1 MITTEQ
7 LYKVFLSNPVV
18 CTDTRNITPGCI
30 FFALK
35 GGNFNGNAFA
45 KEALEKGAAY
55 AVIDE
60 KEFAQSERLLLVD
73 DVLKALQDLAALH
86 RKELGAKGLR
96 VIALTGSNGKTTTK
110 ELMARVLSKKYNVL
124 FTKGNLNNH
133 IGVPL
138 TLLRLTNAHEIAVIE
153 MGANHLNEIAELCRI
168 ADPDYGLITN
178 IGLAHLEGFGG
189 VEGVFKGKTELLEHL
204 IAKHGFAFLL
214 EDELR
219 LHHFKSKLLQLS
231 YGTSVTADVQGTI
244 SESTLP
250 PSQLSPVL
258 HVHYE
263 WHADNIPMRHVSTNM
278 IGAYN
283 LPNMLAATAVGVKFG
298 VAPEQID
305 EAIASYV
312 PENNRSQFE
321 LRGTNKL
328 ILDCYNANPSS
339 MIAAIENMAATPA
352 EHKILIL
359 GDMFEL
365 GLSSA
370 SEHQRVV
377 DFLREK
383 VPGAKVILVGKNFH
397 ATSGDD
403 YYLRMDDAKEVKS
416 WLEKDHPEYSLILIK
431 GSRGMKM
438 EECAALI

>member
-1 MITTEQ
+1 MVSTDK
-7 LYKVFLSNPVV
+7 LYEVFLAHAVI

-30 FFALK
+30 FFALQ
-35 GGNFNGNAFA
+35 GANFNGNKFA
-45 KEALEKGAAY
+45 QDALAKGAAY

-60 KEFAQSERLLLVD
+60 QEFAQSDRLLLVD

-86 RKELGAKGLR
+86 KKKLGGKGLR

-110 ELMARVLSKKYNVL
+110 ELMARVLAKKFNVL
-124 FTKGNLNNH
+124 YTHGNLNNH

-138 TLLRLTNAHEIAVIE
+138 TLLRLNNDHEIAVIE
-153 MGANHLNEIAELCRI
+153 MGANHLGEIAELCRI

-189 VEGVFKGKTELLEHL
+189 VEGVFKGKTELLEYL
-204 IAKHGFAFLL
+204 IKKQGFAFLP

-219 LHHFKSKLLQLS
+219 LHHFKSKLPQLS
-231 YGTSVTADVQGTI
+231 YGTSVTADVQGAI

-250 PSQLSPVL
+250 PSQLSPVP

-278 IGAYN
+278 IGSYN

-321 LRGTNKL
+321 SRGTNKL

-339 MIAAIENMAATPA
+339 MVAAIENMAATPA

-370 SEHQRVV
+370 SEHQRIV
-377 DFLREK
+377 DLLKEK

-397 ATSGDD
+397 ATGGSD
-403 YYLRMDDAKEVKS
+403 YFLRMNDSGEVKS
-416 WLEKDHPEYSLILIK
+416 WLEKDHPENSLILIK
-431 GSRGMKM
+431 GSRGMRM